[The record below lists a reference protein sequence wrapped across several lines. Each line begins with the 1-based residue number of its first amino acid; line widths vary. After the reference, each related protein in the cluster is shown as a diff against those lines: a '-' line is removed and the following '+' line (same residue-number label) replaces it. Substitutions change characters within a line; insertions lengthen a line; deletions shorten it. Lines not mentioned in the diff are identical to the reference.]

1 MSTRPSLVQP
11 IKISRAYEQL
21 AGLLRERIT
30 NGDLR
35 VGDRLPSESALA
47 EQAGVSRST
56 VREALRIL
64 EQGGLV
70 ERASPR
76 IMVVA
81 DRSEGPGFRELRRA
95 LGQHNVTFHHLH
107 EAMMTLDP
115 ELTRFAAMRA
125 DRSDLKELKDAMA
138 AQEAHLD
145 HLAEWSRLDVE
156 FHSMLAEISANPAL
170 IIAREPISQL
180 LMPALYR
187 FMDTREMAEHAT
199 KYHRRIVE
207 EIEIR
212 DPDTAA
218 AVMRRHIN
226 DWRTAWERRGLDLHQ
241 EILDLSATTDS
252 EPHKVESNGSNQED
266 ERWDSSRVPRRSAAS
281 SMPSASRDS

>member
-1 MSTRPSLVQP
+1 MSARSSLVQP
-11 IKISRAYEQL
+11 IKIARAYEQL

-30 NGDLR
+30 SGDLR

-125 DRSDLKELKDAMA
+125 DKSDLQELNDAIVV
-138 AQEAHLD
+138 QEEHLG

-170 IIAREPISQL
+170 VIAREPISQL

-187 FMDTREMAEHAT
+187 FMDTRDMAEHAT

-207 EIEIR
+207 EIEVR

-241 EILDLSATTDS
+241 EILDLSPTTEG
-252 EPHKVESNGSNQED
+252 EPHTVEANGSNEE
-266 ERWDSSRVPRRSAAS
+266 ERWDSSRAPRRS
-281 SMPSASRDS
+281 PV

>member
-1 MSTRPSLVQP
+1 MSSRPSLVQP

-30 NGDLR
+30 SGDLR

-76 IMVVA
+76 IMVV
-81 DRSEGPGFRELRRA
+81 SERKEDPEFRELRRA
-95 LGQHNVTFHHLH
+95 LGRENVTFHHLH

-125 DRSDLKELKDAMA
+125 DRSDLKELNDALTM
-138 AQEAHLD
+138 QEEHLD

-156 FHSMLAEISANPAL
+156 FHSMLGEISANPAL

-187 FMDTREMAEHAT
+187 FMDTRDMAEHAT

-207 EIEIR
+207 EIEVR

-241 EILDLSATTDS
+241 EILDLSATA
-252 EPHKVESNGSNQED
+252 EHAAVAPNGL
-266 ERWDSSRVPRRSAAS
+266 
-281 SMPSASRDS
+281 

>member
-1 MSTRPSLVQP
+1 
-11 IKISRAYEQL
+11 
-21 AGLLRERIT
+21 
-30 NGDLR
+30 
-35 VGDRLPSESALA
+35 
-47 EQAGVSRST
+47 
-56 VREALRIL
+56 
-64 EQGGLV
+64 
-70 ERASPR
+70 
-76 IMVVA
+76 
-81 DRSEGPGFRELRRA
+81 
-95 LGQHNVTFHHLH
+95 
-107 EAMMTLDP
+107 MTLDP

-125 DRSDLKELKDAMA
+125 DKSDLKELNDSMT
-138 AQEAHLD
+138 AQEEHLG

-187 FMDTREMAEHAT
+187 FMDTRDMAEHAT

-207 EIEIR
+207 EIEVR

-241 EILDLSATTDS
+241 EILDLSAPGDPVPQPVS
-252 EPHKVESNGSNQED
+252 VNQ
-266 ERWDSSRVPRRSAAS
+266 A
-281 SMPSASRDS
+281 